1 MGRCFP
7 ALLFSLVDHHNHNR
21 HILKEV
27 SFKVCEGEIVGIAGV
42 DENGQKELAEIICG
56 LRKAT
61 SGEIRMLGKDVTHA
75 TTRQLIEMG
84 MSYIPADRRNQGLVM
99 NFPSEKTI
107 LKPLQNHSLKRFM
120 QKKLLI
126 NCKRP
131 VKDTMSTRVEFP
143 VKISRCNHKSVI
155 GRECSKMTP
164 F

>member
-1 MGRCFP
+1 MNQSARTFEVDGRPDVAEISKSRFQMWEGVS
-7 ALLFSLVDHHNHNR
+7 LLDNVSLVDHHNHNR

-99 NFPSEKTI
+99 NFPSERRSLNHYSTI
-107 LKPLQNHSLKRFM
+107 H
-120 QKKLLI
+120 
-126 NCKRP
+126 
-131 VKDTMSTRVEFP
+131 
-143 VKISRCNHKSVI
+143 
-155 GRECSKMTP
+155 
-164 F
+164 